1 MKDKLMSIFVAFVR
15 KTFTKDRLLD
25 LIDDLLDIVYDRFAA
40 PDGRVEERMLDQ
52 SDAFDNWNE
61 ALHDAFDTSEE
72 DKDV

>member
-15 KTFTKDRLLD
+15 KTFTKERLLV

-40 PDGRVEERMLDQ
+40 PDGRVEERSVDQ
-52 SDAFDNWNE
+52 ENSFADLKE
-61 ALHDAFDTSEE
+61 AC

>member
-15 KTFTKDRLLD
+15 KTFTKERLLD

-40 PDGRVEERMLDQ
+40 PDGRVEERFVDQ
-52 SDAFDNWNE
+52 ENAFADLKE
-61 ALHDAFDTSEE
+61 AC